1 MPAALNS
8 NPFATRF
15 TRPGAMEFLFPAGQS
30 LAGLVVKLRVNQWWG
45 QIIGPHGSGKSTLLA
60 ACEPALQ
67 QAGRTVVRHT
77 LSAGQRRL
85 EMPRDLDSSTLLV
98 IDGFEQLL
106 WWSRWKVKAACRRA
120 GAGLLVT
127 AHADLG
133 LPTIYQTA
141 PSLELAQQLVS
152 ALLPPG
158 DTTLSVED
166 ISAAYRRHPDNLR
179 EMLFALYDVYQSR
192 MSVSPSISAT
202 G

>member
-30 LAGLVVKLRVNQWWG
+30 LAGLVAKLRDNQWWG

-67 QAGRTVVRHT
+67 QVARVVVRRT
-77 LSAGQRRL
+77 LSAGQWHL
-85 EMPRDLDSSTLLV
+85 EMPRDLGSSTLLV
-98 IDGFEQLL
+98 IDGFEQLS

-120 GAGLLVT
+120 VAGLLVT
-127 AHADLG
+127 AHTDVG
-133 LPTIYQTA
+133 LPTIFQTV
-141 PSLELAQQLVS
+141 PSLELAQQVVS
-152 ALLPPG
+152 GLLPPG
-158 DTTLSVED
+158 DATLSADD
-166 ISAAYRRHPDNLR
+166 IAAAYRRHPDNLR
-179 EMLFALYDVYQSR
+179 EMLFALFDVYQSR
-192 MSVSPSISAT
+192 MSESPRMNAT